1 MNPACAIP
9 VRVRRAFTLIEVLVA
24 VAIFGSI
31 LAAGYACWNA
41 VVRGSKT
48 GLKAAADVQRD
59 RVASRA
65 IQDALVTA
73 VMFTENLKH
82 YYFLADT
89 SGDHAYLSFVSRL
102 PESFPGAGIF
112 GDLRLRRL
120 TFWVD
125 ERQRLIMTQA
135 PVLLATN
142 ADQEPYSLVLATN
155 VSAFLTRFWDTNAN
169 EWADEWAYTN
179 AFPPMMDVA
188 LAFGGQ
194 TGVGATGAKSVSRTL
209 VKLPAIAIPQN
220 YQVPIAVGGRPPG
233 RPGPGG
239 PGAPPGGG
247 NPRGADGNPP
257 RQRTIGIGGNRP

>member
-1 MNPACAIP
+1 
-9 VRVRRAFTLIEVLVA
+9 LIEVLVA

-48 GLKAAADVQRD
+48 GMKAAADVQRD

-65 IQDALVTA
+65 IQEALVTA

-89 SGDHAYLSFVSRL
+89 AGDTAYLSFVSRL

-169 EWADEWAYTN
+169 DWVDEWAYTN

-194 TGVGATGAKSVSRTL
+194 PALAASAKTVSSTL
-209 VKLPAIAIPQN
+209 VKLPAMAIPQN
-220 YQVPIAVGGRPPG
+220 YQVPISVGGRPPPG
-233 RPGPGG
+233 RGGPGG
-239 PGAPPGGG
+239 PGAPGNVPGGG
-247 NPRGADGNPP
+247 NPRGATGRPP
-257 RQRTIGIGGNRP
+257 APGQIGIGGNRP